1 MTITLRPAIKSDAAT
16 LAALGARTFRDTFG
30 HLYDPDDLDTF
41 LKTHA
46 EEHWAAE
53 LCDPEFAILLV
64 EAPSEQG
71 AVAVGYAKVGP
82 PHLPFEPRGAAV
94 ELRQFYLIKDWQ
106 GHGLADEMMRWVID
120 EAEARKGDDLYL
132 SVFVDNHRARKF
144 YERWGF
150 VAEGRY
156 AFMVGNHADE
166 DIVMRRPL

>member
-1 MTITLRPAIKSDAAT
+1 MTIELRPATKADAPT
-16 LAALGARTFRDTFG
+16 LASLGARTFSDTFG
-30 HLYDPDDLDTF
+30 HLYDPDDLDLF

-53 LCDPEFAILLV
+53 LCDPEFAVLLV
-64 EAPSEQG
+64 EAKG
-71 AVAVGYAKVGP
+71 IAVGYAKVGP
-82 PHLPFEPRGAAV
+82 PHLPFEPRGTAV
-94 ELRQFYLIKDWQ
+94 ELRQFYLVKEWQ
-106 GHGLADEMMRWVID
+106 GHGLADEMMRWVLG
-120 EAEARKGDDLYL
+120 EAETRKGDDLYL